1 MLSLESSWR
10 TSAIASAGR
19 RSARVLQAS
28 DPFASERFCG
38 MREYDGPR
46 TAIDKEREF
55 RAAARSAR
63 LRYVSDAERGYA
75 RRRHGKSFSYVRAN
89 GAALRD
95 RASLERIRSL
105 AIPPAWKD
113 VWICPSPNGHL
124 QATGRDARGRKQY
137 RYHPRWREAQDEH
150 KYQRIITFAKT
161 LPKIRRAVARDL
173 RKRGL
178 PRERVLAA
186 AVKLLEM
193 TLIRVGNDEYA
204 RDNRSFGLTTM
215 RDKHVRIRGSAIR
228 FDFRGKHG
236 IEHEI
241 ELKDSQMAKIVH
253 ACREL
258 PGQELFQY
266 LDEAGEVRDVGSGD
280 VNEYLRAISGEDF
293 TAKDFR
299 TWAGTALA
307 AQALQEFQDFDSAAA
322 AKRNV
327 TRAIEQV
334 AERLGNTQSICRKC
348 YVHPAVIEAYLDRS
362 LVKTLK
368 RRAERELRAELH
380 TLSAE
385 EAAVLALLQ
394 QRMEQQLRGGG
405 RRGAKPA
412 TRKQAKRA
420 GRRRKPLERT
430 VH

>member
-1 MLSLESSWR
+1 MPSNASSEG
-10 TSAIASAGR
+10 TVG
-19 RSARVLQAS
+19 RSALA
-28 DPFASERFCG
+28 
-38 MREYDGPR
+38 
-46 TAIDKEREF
+46 KEREF
-55 RAAARSAR
+55 REAARSAR
-63 LRYVSDAERGYA
+63 LRYVSDAERGFA

-89 GAALRD
+89 GEVLRD

-137 RYHPRWREAQDEH
+137 RYHPRWREAQDEQ
-150 KYQRIITFAKT
+150 KYERIVLFAKT

-178 PRERVLAA
+178 PREKVLAA
-186 AVKLLEM
+186 AVKLLET

-215 RDKHVRIRGSAIR
+215 RDEHVKIRGARVR

-236 IEHEI
+236 IEHEVDF
-241 ELKDSQMAKIVH
+241 KDSRLARIVH
-253 ACREL
+253 ACRDL

-266 LDEAGEVRDVGSGD
+266 LDDSGEVRDVGSGD
-280 VNEYLRAISGEDF
+280 VNDYLRSISGQDF

-307 AQALQEFQDFDSAAA
+307 ARALHEFQDFDSTAA
-322 AKRNV
+322 AKRNI
-327 TRAIEQV
+327 TTAIEHV
-334 AERLGNTQSICRKC
+334 AERLGNTQAICRKC
-348 YVHPAVIEAYLDRS
+348 YVHPGIIEAYLDRT
-362 LVKTLK
+362 LVNTLK
-368 RRAERELRAELH
+368 RRAERELRGKLH
-380 TLSAE
+380 RLSGE

-394 QRMEQQLRGGG
+394 QRMELELRS
-405 RRGAKPA
+405 GAKPSRKKR
-412 TRKQAKRA
+412 TRAKRA
-420 GRRRKPLERT
+420 RT
-430 VH
+430 RVKH

>member
-1 MLSLESSWR
+1 MEAAA
-10 TSAIASAGR
+10 TAPMNG
-19 RSARVLQAS
+19 
-28 DPFASERFCG
+28 SERQ
-38 MREYDGPR
+38 RL
-46 TAIDKEREF
+46 DKEQEL

-63 LRYVSDAERGYA
+63 LRYVSDAERGFG
-75 RRRHGKSFSYVRAN
+75 RRRRGKSFAYLRST
-89 GAALRD
+89 GQALRD
-95 RASLERIRSL
+95 GKALARIRSL

-137 RYHPRWREAQDEH
+137 RYHTRWREAQDQH
-150 KYQRIITFAKT
+150 KYERVIAFAKA
-161 LPKIRRAVARDL
+161 LPKIRRAVERDL

-178 PRERVLAA
+178 PREKVLAA
-186 AVKLLEM
+186 TVKLLET

-215 RDKHVRIRGSAIR
+215 HDKHVKVRGATIR

-241 ELKDSQMAKIVH
+241 DLEDRTLAAIVH
-253 ACREL
+253 ACRDL

-266 LDEAGEVRDVGSGD
+266 LDDDGEVCDVGSGD
-280 VNEYLRAISGEDF
+280 VNDYLRAIGGQDF

-307 AQALQEFQDFDSAAA
+307 AQALQEFQDFDSTAA

-327 TRAIEQV
+327 TKAIERV
-334 AERLGNTQSICRKC
+334 AERLGNTTAICRKS
-348 YVHPAVIEAYLDRS
+348 YVHPAVIEAYMDRS

-368 RRAERELRAELH
+368 RRAEKELRGTLH
-380 TLSAE
+380 RLSSE

-394 QRMEQQLRGGG
+394 QRMEQELTRA
-405 RRGAKPA
+405 RKPRTQASPKRA
-412 TRKQAKRA
+412 TAHRAKRNA
-420 GRRRKPLERT
+420 RRR
-430 VH
+430 